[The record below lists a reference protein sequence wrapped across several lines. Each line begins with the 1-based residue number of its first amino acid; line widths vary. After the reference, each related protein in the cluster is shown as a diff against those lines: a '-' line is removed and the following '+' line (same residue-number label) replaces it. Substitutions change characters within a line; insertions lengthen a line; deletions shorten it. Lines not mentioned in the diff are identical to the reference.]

1 MGVHNNRNALQI
13 PEKINRNDP
22 NNDRNALQKSEKNNR
37 SAMIIRNSRVRGNI
51 KSYAELIK
59 FDICIRFFR
68 I

>member
-37 SAMIIRNSRVRGNI
+37 SDTIIRNSRVVMTKQKYKEWGN
-51 KSYAELIK
+51 LILVQ
-59 FDICIRFFR
+59 FN
-68 I
+68 

>member
-37 SAMIIRNSRVRGNI
+37 SATIIRNSRVRPL
-51 KSYAELIK
+51 YLITK
-59 FDICIRFFR
+59 
-68 I
+68 